1 MISDGKADMRRNF
14 ALEPGE
20 VDAGFV
26 LTCQSFSVSD
36 ELTVDY
42 DA

>member
-1 MISDGKADMRRNF
+1 VRMRRNF
-14 ALEPGE
+14 ALEQAE
-20 VDAGFV
+20 LDAGFV
-26 LTCQSFSVSD
+26 LTCQSMPLSE